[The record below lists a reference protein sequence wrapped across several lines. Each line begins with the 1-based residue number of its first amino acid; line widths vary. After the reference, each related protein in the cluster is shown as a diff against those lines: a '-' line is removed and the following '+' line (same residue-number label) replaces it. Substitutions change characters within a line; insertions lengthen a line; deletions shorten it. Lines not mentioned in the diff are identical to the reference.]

1 MIAANYNV
9 GAYMWNDLGSTDRSL
24 KGDLSL
30 LTRSIMAFL
39 SGGTM

>member
-1 MIAANYNV
+1 LNQSKGMETKKTIRMN
-9 GAYMWNDLGSTDRSL
+9 R